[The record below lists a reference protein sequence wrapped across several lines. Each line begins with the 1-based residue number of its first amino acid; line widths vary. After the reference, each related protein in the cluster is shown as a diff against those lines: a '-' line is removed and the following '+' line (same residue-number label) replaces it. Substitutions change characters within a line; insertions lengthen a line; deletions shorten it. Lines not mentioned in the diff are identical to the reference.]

1 MVRYVAAVITGV
13 LFALAPA
20 VAVAGSGPSPGVHID
35 PGSPAGKVYVIPIAG
50 ARRETSGA
58 SQPAGAAA
66 SGNPPLFGSGI
77 TPSRSGPARGAV
89 RPIRGS
95 VKRARSS
102 SVRARSRSRAA
113 HRASA
118 RSAAVSTR
126 LARLDAGGPSRA
138 GGGGW
143 LALAG
148 GGALVLVLGGGGGLA
163 LRRRL

>member
-1 MVRYVAAVITGV
+1 MRYVAVVITAV

-20 VAVAGSGPSPGVHID
+20 VAAARSGPSQGVHID
-35 PGSPAGKVYVIPIAG
+35 PGSPAGKVYAIPVTG

-58 SQPAGAAA
+58 NATA

-77 TPSRSGPARGAV
+77 TPSESGPFRGAM
-89 RPIRGS
+89 RADGGS
-95 VKRARSS
+95 AKRARSS
-102 SVRARSRSRAA
+102 SAPARARSRAA

-118 RSAAVSTR
+118 RSAAAAAG
-126 LARLDAGGPSRA
+126 LARLDAGRPSRA

>member
-1 MVRYVAAVITGV
+1 MRFVATVVAG
-13 LFALAPA
+13 ALVALVPA
-20 VAVAGSGPSPGVHID
+20 VAAARSGPSPGVHID

-66 SGNPPLFGSGI
+66 GANPPLFGSGI
-77 TPSRSGPARGAV
+77 TPSGSGPARGAV
-89 RPIRGS
+89 KSTGGS
-95 VKRARSS
+95 VKRTKSS
-102 SVRARSRSRAA
+102 SVGARARSRAA

-118 RSAAVSTR
+118 RSVAVTTG
-126 LARLDAGGPSRA
+126 LARLDSAGPSRA

-163 LRRRL
+163 LRRRQ